1 MDAPVS
7 AEAVDLE
14 VAAADLEVVAA
25 VDLEVAVEEV
35 AEEVAAVARLQQWR
49 IT

>member
-1 MDAPVS
+1 VDAPVS
-7 AEAVDLE
+7 AAVDLE
-14 VAAADLEVVAA
+14 EEAADLGVVA